1 MHWWIL
7 PIGLLFLLVYGYLAA
22 LLYVHRKEET

>member
-7 PIGLLFLLVYGYLAA
+7 PIGILLILVYGYLAA
-22 LLYVHRKEET
+22 LIYVRCREQ